1 MADGSGGNVF
11 ATCDDVSGLAD
22 HSKVIYNTFNAPSAP
37 GIYYI
42 TQIMT
47 WWYTCPAPNVGDPPQ
62 IPIHN
67 NGPNSAIAV
76 VIVTGSVQNI
86 TASTTATVSS
96 PPGTYPITL
105 QGCNTVSPNY
115 EVTLQNG
122 TLTVGGIIL
131 GARTGDVET
140 ENTKVEVFADKLYPN
155 PASSLVRL
163 QLKDDV
169 HRTSDI
175 QVYDGLGKLNRTSIK
190 KINEKMY
197 DINVSALSK
206 GVYYI
211 KVKTSA
217 GFTTFRFIKM

>member
-1 MADGSGGNVF
+1 V
-11 ATCDDVSGLAD
+11 
-22 HSKVIYNTFNAPSAP
+22 
-37 GIYYI
+37 
-42 TQIMT
+42 TQEST
-47 WWYTCPAPNVGDPPQ
+47 WWFYCGQFADPLHSNVPN
-62 IPIHN
+62 N
-67 NGPNSAIAV
+67 AIAV
-76 VIVTGSVQNI
+76 VVVNGTARRI
-86 TASTTATVSS
+86 TASTTATISS
-96 PPGTYPITL
+96 PAGTYPITL
-105 QGCNTVSPNY
+105 QGCETFSPNY
-115 EVTLQNG
+115 EITLQNG
-122 TLTVGGIIL
+122 LLTVQVEAIIL
-131 GARTGDVET
+131 GARKEADIET

-169 HRTSDI
+169 QRTSDI
-175 QVYDGLGKLNRTSIK
+175 QVYDILGKLNRISIR